1 MAEVI
6 KIADLTPECI
16 MTGKLTKDDL
26 RAKAEAL
33 TQVYN
38 DQVQSGNFAPR
49 MEHPTAEKDKDGK
62 PVIETVLVD
71 DVIQLTVNEYT
82 NIARDECF
90 EILVAAEDP
99 MLAAVL
105 MLEYP
110 TIRIVDKKDEN
121 KIPVRTI
128 EDSTKYID
136 LLKLHKKVNGGIG
149 KDKNWHLMI
158 EKLNLLMTAQKAID
172 LGIDP
177 KSVND
182 SYAMSDIAK
191 QIDLGKNP
199 TSKTKILETVQIV
212 VTAMIGENFKAK
224 SHDVN
229 FLFSVYSKKS
239 RKALTVSCANHKYM
253 RQYMM
258 EICHRITTNGSYA
271 LDYKKI
277 KNA

>member
-1 MAEVI
+1 MAEFI

-16 MTGKLTKDDL
+16 MTGKLTMPEL

-33 TQVYN
+33 ALVYN
-38 DQVQSGNFAPR
+38 EHVQSGNFVPR
-49 MEHPTAEKDKDGK
+49 MEHPTSEKDKDGK
-62 PVIETVLVD
+62 TINEVVLVD
-71 DVIQLTVNEYT
+71 DVMQITVNEYT
-82 NIARDECF
+82 NIAREQAF
-90 EILVAAEDP
+90 ETLMAAEDP
-99 MLAAVL
+99 MLAAIL

-121 KIPVRTI
+121 KTPIRTI
-128 EDSTKYID
+128 EDSTKYVD

-172 LGIDP
+172 LGVNP

-191 QIDLGKNP
+191 AIDLGKNP
-199 TSKTKILETVQIV
+199 TSKTKILETVQTI

-258 EICHRITTNGSYA
+258 EICHRIATDGSYA